1 MVNPTEFRELRR
13 EFNKIDTNGS
23 GTIEKEE
30 LRAAVRKA
38 HANMSEA
45 EIEQILLET
54 DVHKTGIIHYHEF
67 IAATFPVDK
76 YATPERLASLF

>member
-1 MVNPTEFRELRR
+1 MEVLTGLSQFHGKNRLRRECLQILCKMVNPAEFRDLRT

-38 HANMSEA
+38 HANMSE
-45 EIEQILLET
+45 
-54 DVHKTGIIHYHEF
+54 
-67 IAATFPVDK
+67 
-76 YATPERLASLF
+76 